1 VPSKFLR
8 YALRWVLWNLQF
20 GLDLMIE
27 DMSESKIE
35 RTPEALD
42 FRAGTDPEFVNSP
55 LRQRL
60 KDVLLRR
67 ILSGVYSAGDRLV
80 ELKIAQEFGTSQAP
94 VREALRDLEATGL
107 VINRPRRGTYVAEVL
122 SEGLR
127 EIYAVRGALEEQA
140 TRLATVKQSCDLAL
154 LELEL
159 QGMRISATA
168 DDLSG
173 LAEHSVKF
181 HRAIVEAAGN
191 RLLTN
196 LWLSLNIETRTT
208 ITLLADGLDLM
219 EVAESHRQIIDAIA
233 SGDAERA
240 SRVAREHQENFERLP
255 TPNTSLRKSSMS

>member
-1 VPSKFLR
+1 
-8 YALRWVLWNLQF
+8 
-20 GLDLMIE
+20 MTE
-27 DMSESKIE
+27 DMSELRSE
-35 RTPEALD
+35 RTSEAIE
-42 FRAGTDPEFVNSP
+42 FRTGDDSDFVNSP

-67 ILSGVYSAGDRLV
+67 ILGGAYKSGERLI
-80 ELKIAQEFGTSQAP
+80 ELRIAQEFGTSQAP

-107 VINRPRRGTYVAEVL
+107 VISKPRRGTYVAEVL

-140 TRLATVKQSCDLAL
+140 TRLATIKQSCDLAV

-159 QGMRISATA
+159 QGMRIAAAAIDHES
-168 DDLSG
+168 

-181 HRAIVEAAGN
+181 HRAIVDAAGN

-196 LWLSLNIETRTT
+196 LWISLNIETRTT
-208 ITLLADGLDLM
+208 ITLLVDGIDLM
-219 EVAESHRQIIDAIA
+219 ETAESHRQIIDAIA
-233 SGDAERA
+233 SGDSERA

-255 TPNTSLRKSSMS
+255 TPNTKLRKE